1 MQPDPNKGLTPLQTG
16 YNTALT
22 TKTKTKTKTKTNT
35 KTKNKYKDNSYCRA
49 EPFVAVNGDDAYEAE
64 PLSDEICRK
73 TGRS

>member
-35 KTKNKYKDNSYCRA
+35 KTKINTRTTHIVGQS
-49 EPFVAVNGDDAYEAE
+49 
-64 PLSDEICRK
+64 PLSP
-73 TGRS
+73 